1 MGVAKMLI
9 ELVRGP
15 QRLQPPVTACPARVS
30 SPPRLVLDDLA
41 EEAARREKMKQLFG
55 IEDTRGAI
63 KQVKKKEPEV
73 PEWRKATQ
81 PEGASGAA
89 NPEWRANWLTLWL
102 QDSGISM
109 DKVLLVEQA
118 DERRLAL
125 VTAQDVEAGATLFEV
140 PDCALLTADT
150 AFALSLIHI

>member
-1 MGVAKMLI
+1 
-9 ELVRGP
+9 
-15 QRLQPPVTACPARVS
+15 
-30 SPPRLVLDDLA
+30 
-41 EEAARREKMKQLFG
+41 MKQLFG
-55 IEDTRGAI
+55 IEDTRGAV

-150 AFALSLIHI
+150 AFADPSVGRDLRIMASLGS